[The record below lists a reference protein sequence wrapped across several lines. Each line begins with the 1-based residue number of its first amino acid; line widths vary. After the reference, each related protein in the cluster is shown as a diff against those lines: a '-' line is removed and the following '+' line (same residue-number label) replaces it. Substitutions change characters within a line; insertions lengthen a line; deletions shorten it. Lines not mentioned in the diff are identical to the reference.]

1 MQSTFYLI
9 VWGVLVLGLLGLAGY
24 RLSLSHRESDVLH
37 LASAEGGMISGQT
50 ELAARIKVVSRW
62 GAGLTIVVVAYGLAL
77 LAQYG
82 YSLWTQGYKPP
93 Q

>member
-9 VWGVLVLGLLGLAGY
+9 AWGVLVLAVLALAGY
-24 RLSLSHRESDVLH
+24 RLSLSHKEDDVVH
-37 LASAEGGMISGQT
+37 LASAEGAMISGQT
-50 ELAARIKVVSRW
+50 ELAARIKAVSRW
-62 GAGLTIVVVAYGLAL
+62 GAGLTIIVVAYGLVL

-82 YSLWTQGYKPP
+82 YTLWTQGYRSP